1 LQGEE
6 PLQAAARVADFLAWP
21 GLNTEPKA
29 PYPGQIN
36 KLHQRRQTMAGEHED
51 KQQVDQE
58 QASSQEQAEADAGE
72 LAARIEEAVAA
83 ALAEQR
89 DNVLRAQAEVQNMR
103 RRCEQD
109 VEKAHKFALERFS
122 SDLLGVVDNLER
134 ALAAVPAEQGEQVKA
149 LCEGVEL
156 TLKGFLEVLG
166 KYQIQPIAPQGE
178 PFDPQQHQAVASVPS
193 PQVEP
198 NTVIDVMQKG
208 YLLNGR
214 VIRPA
219 MVVVSKGA

>member
-1 LQGEE
+1 
-6 PLQAAARVADFLAWP
+6 
-21 GLNTEPKA
+21 
-29 PYPGQIN
+29 
-36 KLHQRRQTMAGEHED
+36 MAGEHED
-51 KQQVDQE
+51 KQQVDQQ
-58 QASSQEQAEADAGE
+58 QASSQNHEAAAEADE
-72 LAARIEEAVAA
+72 LAEHIQEAVAA

-89 DNVLRAQAEVQNMR
+89 DSVLRAHAEVQNMR

-122 SDLLGVVDNLER
+122 GDLLSVVDNLER
-134 ALAAVPAEQGEQVKA
+134 ALAAVPAEQGEQVQA

-156 TLKGFLEVLG
+156 TLKGFLEVLA

-178 PFDPQQHQAVASVPS
+178 PFDPQAHQAVATVPN

-208 YLLNGR
+208 YSLNGR

-219 MVVVSKGA
+219 MVVVSKSA

>member
-1 LQGEE
+1 
-6 PLQAAARVADFLAWP
+6 
-21 GLNTEPKA
+21 
-29 PYPGQIN
+29 
-36 KLHQRRQTMAGEHED
+36 MAGEHED
-51 KQQVDQE
+51 MQQTGQD
-58 QASSQEQAEADAGE
+58 QASAQNQTDAAMGVDE
-72 LAARIEEAVAA
+72 LAERIQEAVNA

-89 DNVLRAQAEVQNMR
+89 DTVLRAQAEIQNMR

-122 SDLLGVVDNLER
+122 NDLLSVVDNLER
-134 ALAAVPAEQGEQVKA
+134 ALAAVPQEQGEQVKA

-156 TLKGFLEVLG
+156 TLKGFLEVLAR
-166 KYQIQPIAPQGE
+166 YQIQPISPQGA
-178 PFDPQQHQAVASVPS
+178 PFDPQQHQAVATVPN

-208 YLLNGR
+208 YVLNGR

-219 MVVVSKGA
+219 MVVVSKSS